1 MKPILTSLV
10 TIFSLL
16 LINVSCYHDKN
27 DIHKELALADYYIT
41 RQPKIS
47 LQILDSINNIP
58 IKKTII
64 LLYYIHRPNTE
75 MR

>member
-27 DIHKELALADYYIT
+27 DIHKELALADY
-41 RQPKIS
+41 
-47 LQILDSINNIP
+47 
-58 IKKTII
+58 
-64 LLYYIHRPNTE
+64 
-75 MR
+75 